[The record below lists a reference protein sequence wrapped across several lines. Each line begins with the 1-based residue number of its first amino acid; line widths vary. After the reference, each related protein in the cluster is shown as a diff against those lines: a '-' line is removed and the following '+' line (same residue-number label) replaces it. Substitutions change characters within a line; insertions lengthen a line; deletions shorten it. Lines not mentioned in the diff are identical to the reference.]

1 MSVLKIRCDCNS
13 QGGEMWAALLKVEL
27 NATPA
32 VKLQGIFSV
41 EKGYM
46 LFTGQHISA
55 CVVQ

>member
-1 MSVLKIRCDCNS
+1 
-13 QGGEMWAALLKVEL
+13 MWAALLKVEL